1 VSRRLVFAQDESIN
15 FVVIPGA
22 SSISSRNPR
31 RMIPQLARMD
41 VSRDISRLSGYK
53 CRGYLGTIHS
63 PGFFFSFS
71 IIVRTIKR
79 NTFDV
84 NQSLSSFTLL
94 VSFSGS
100 SSPTRPPRRRGA
112 RLNFGGATSHTNL
125 KNICLLPA
133 STFNN
138 TVLQHSAA
146 NQLRW

>member
-1 VSRRLVFAQDESIN
+1 MSRRLVFAQDESIN

-31 RMIPQLARMD
+31 RMIPQLARME

-53 CRGYLGTIHS
+53 CRGYLGTIPS

-112 RLNFGGATSHTNL
+112 RLNFGGAISHTNL
-125 KNICLLPA
+125 KNICLLLA
-133 STFNN
+133 LTFNN